1 MVTYDELFTFV
12 TMLCAVVTL
21 VVTLTQHKKQ
31 RPRPGKIRRY
41 FQQITLPAAGHH
53 PAFGSLVKY
62 IIAKYAEM
70 SNRKNAPVLP
80 TPGRPIHPEMHTY
93 YISNNIVSSPEQ
105 PCKRNKSSLAVIFV
119 PQNQYDREEVIK

>member
-1 MVTYDELFTFV
+1 
-12 TMLCAVVTL
+12 
-21 VVTLTQHKKQ
+21 
-31 RPRPGKIRRY
+31 
-41 FQQITLPAAGHH
+41 
-53 PAFGSLVKY
+53 
-62 IIAKYAEM
+62 M

-119 PQNQYDREEVIK
+119 PQNQYDI

>member
-62 IIAKYAEM
+62 IIANYAEM
-70 SNRKNAPVLP
+70 SNSKTGPCANRN
-80 TPGRPIHPEMHTY
+80 RPIHPEMHTY

-105 PCKRNKSSLAVIFV
+105 PRKRNKSSLAVIFV
-119 PQNQYDREEVIK
+119 LKNQYHI